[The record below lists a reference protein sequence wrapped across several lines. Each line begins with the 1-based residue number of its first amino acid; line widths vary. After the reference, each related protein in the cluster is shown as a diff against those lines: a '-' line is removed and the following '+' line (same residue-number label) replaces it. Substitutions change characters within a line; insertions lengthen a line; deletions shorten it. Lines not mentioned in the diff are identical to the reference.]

1 MGRRGRRIAV
11 IAVVVI
17 VIAGGATAA
26 YAQMSSSAPSY
37 RLADVTSADVT
48 ATLNEVGTL
57 TPAQQADVAFSASG
71 TVATVAVQPGQSVT
85 AGQKLGTLDTT
96 SLKASLASAQSSLA
110 SANLQ
115 VANDIASQ
123 DAAANGSGNGSG
135 GAGSTGGSPGSSSGL
150 ASSLRPLQQAVVGG
164 QRAVDAALAKAS
176 TDLAVAR
183 QACAAT
189 GSKPSPSPSASPSPS
204 PSPSPTVSPSPANC
218 ASAEQRV
225 LADETAASR
234 AQQTLSAQLTDLS
247 AALARDESGSSPA
260 GGAGGSGNDPGG
272 SSGAGGGTVSAQQL
286 AADQASADAAADQ
299 VEIAQQNLAGA
310 TAISPISGT
319 VVSVTATPGAAE
331 NAGSTEFEIAGLDS
345 WQVVT
350 QVPVTDMP
358 QIETGES
365 ASVLADG
372 SSVPLS
378 GTIVTIGLM
387 PTASSNPATYPVT
400 IGLAGQPSGLDDG
413 GYAGVTITTAHSSG
427 VSVPTSAVHYSG
439 TQATV
444 TVYAAGQTRVI
455 KVKVGTKGPV
465 MTRITSGLTVGQQV
479 VLANLS
485 APLPNN
491 NPSGNQLPGGGT
503 FNFLAPGPGG
513 GVVHI
518 QRAG

>member
-1 MGRRGRRIAV
+1 MGRRSRRIAIIAIAV
-11 IAVVVI
+11 IAI
-17 VIAGGATAA
+17 VGGATAA
-26 YAQMSSSAPSY
+26 YAQMSSSAPDY
-37 RLADVTSADVT
+37 RLASVTSADVT
-48 ATLNEVGTL
+48 ATLDEVGTL
-57 TPAQQADVAFSASG
+57 TPAQQADAAFSAGG
-71 TVATVAVQPGQSVT
+71 TVATVAVQLGQPVT

-123 DAAANGSGNGSG
+123 DAAANGAGGSG
-135 GAGSTGGSPGSSSGL
+135 GTGGSPASSSGL
-150 ASSLRPLQQAVVGG
+150 ASSLGPLQQAVVNG
-164 QRAVDAALAKAS
+164 QRAVDAALAKAT

-183 QACAAT
+183 QACAAP
-189 GSKPSPSPSASPSPS
+189 GSRPSPSPAASPSPS

-218 ASAEQRV
+218 ASAEQHV
-225 LADETAASR
+225 LSDETAANR
-234 AQQTLSAQLTDLS
+234 AQQSLAAQLTDLS
-247 AALARDESGSSPA
+247 AALARDESGSSP
-260 GGAGGSGNDPGG
+260 GGGTGGSGDDPAG
-272 SSGAGGGTVSAQQL
+272 SSGTGGGAVNAQQL

-319 VVSVTATPGAAE
+319 VVSVTATPGAAVT
-331 NAGSTEFEIAGLDS
+331 AGSTEFEIAGLDS

-350 QVPVTDMP
+350 QVPVSDMP
-358 QIETGES
+358 QIATGEQ
-365 ASVLADG
+365 ASVLPDG
-372 SSVPLS
+372 SSVPVS
-378 GTIVTIGLM
+378 GTVVTIGLM
-387 PTASSNPATYPVT
+387 PTAGSSPATYPVT
-400 IGLAGQPSGLDDG
+400 IGLDGQPSGLHDG

-465 MTRITSGLTVGQQV
+465 MTRITSGLAVGQQV
-479 VLANLS
+479 VLANLN

-491 NPSGNQLPGGGT
+491 NPSGNQGPGGGT
-503 FNFLAPGPGG
+503 FTFVGPGPGG
-513 GVVHI
+513 VRIVRVQPGP
-518 QRAG
+518 G